1 MKDMLENTFKKLHI
15 RYFLL
20 FIVLLLAA
28 NSTAQTSSPVSGKD
42 TLCIPINDTL
52 CIRARDTL
60 FIQRKDTVAVRV
72 KDTIFFQKKDTL
84 LNSMYNPL
92 IPVPP
97 PVRDTLK
104 LYKKIKKIAYKHK
117 ATILLYHAI
126 FVDPAPQK
134 YEEKPLSDQ
143 QKAEDPNAK
152 YVGKYIHNIYVQV
165 YDPFGY
171 SVNDTTREI
180 TNPYQKLGNKYHV
193 TTRHRIIQNLLLFK
207 SDDTVD
213 LLKFTESERILREAR
228 YINDARIYIQN
239 AADSTDRVDVKIV
252 VHDRWTVDAPISGGT
267 TGGHVTLRD
276 RNLAGSGQVYEQYIG
291 YTIPT
296 NYYDYRGRYNIA
308 NIKHTY
314 IESNVYYSTTRDA
327 TQTGFSFDRPF
338 FSALALWAGGV
349 SGSKTWGNYQY
360 TDSTEAT
367 PHLKKVPLAH
377 IDYDSWIAF
386 NYKPGTGK
394 RKNRRVSNVVL
405 ALRYAGTRYQSRP
418 SFSIDTNKLNS
429 NSFLYLGSVGFS
441 LSKYYKDQYIFRFG
455 ANEDVPEGLRVQFL
469 YGLVQREDIGMRYY
483 TGFDISRGKH
493 VQDVGYLSASAS
505 YGSFYNR
512 SVANNATL
520 NLGLTYFSDLLRSH
534 KWYYRQFIY
543 FKYVYGINK
552 PSYDKITLRPD
563 ELYGFNNGTLLGN
576 CKMLLNLEGVTYCPY
591 NLIGFKIAPLALLGF
606 GMLQTDYLKLWKSPV
621 YQAYA
626 IGVLIRNENL
636 LTSSFEV
643 TYGLYPNL
651 PDENKHFYKF
661 NPVVSFKLRVSGF
674 EISKPATVDYQ

>member
-1 MKDMLENTFKKLHI
+1 MKDMLENTFKKI
-15 RYFLL
+15 SIPYFLA
-20 FIVLLLAA
+20 FILLLLVTHGA
-28 NSTAQTSSPVSGKD
+28 AQTTGSVPGKD
-42 TLCIPINDTL
+42 TLCIPIKDTL
-52 CIRARDTL
+52 CTKLRDEL
-60 FIQRKDTVAVRV
+60 FIQRKDTIAVLI
-72 KDTIFFQKKDTL
+72 KDTLIFHKKDTL
-84 LNSMYNPL
+84 LNTMYNPL
-92 IPVPP
+92 VFMPP
-97 PVRDTLK
+97 PPRDTLK

-126 FVDPAPQK
+126 FVDPAPRK

-143 QKAEDPNAK
+143 QKVEDPNAK
-152 YVGKYIHNIYVQV
+152 YAGKYIHNIYIQV

-171 SVNDTTREI
+171 SVNDTTRKI
-180 TNPYQKLGNKYHV
+180 TNPYQKLGNKYHI

-207 SDDTVD
+207 TDDTVD

-252 VHDRWTVDAPISGGT
+252 VHDRWTLDAPVSGGT

-276 RNLAGSGQVYEQYIG
+276 RNMAGSGQVYEQYIG

-296 NYYDYRGRYNIA
+296 NYYDYRGKYNIA

-314 IESNVYYSTTRDA
+314 IESDVSYSTTRDR
-327 TQTGFSFDRPF
+327 TNTGFSFNRPF
-338 FSALALWAGGV
+338 FSALALWAGGI
-349 SGSKTWGNYQY
+349 SGSKTWEKTMYI
-360 TDSTEAT
+360 DSTEVGYQ
-367 PHLKKVPLAH
+367 KIVPLAH
-377 IDYDSWIAF
+377 IDYDSWVAF

-405 ALRYAGTRYQSRP
+405 ALRYAGTRFQSRP
-418 SFSIDTNKLNS
+418 SFTIDTNKRNS
-429 NSFLYLGSVGFS
+429 NSSLYLGSVGFS

-469 YGLVQREDIGMRYY
+469 YGLLQQEDIGFRYY
-483 TGFDISRGKH
+483 TGFDVSRGKH
-493 VQDVGYLSASAS
+493 VQNIGYLSASTS
-505 YGSFYNR
+505 FGSFYNK
-512 SVANNATL
+512 SVPTNATL
-520 NLGLTYFSDLLRSH
+520 NLGFTYFSDLLRSR

-552 PSYDKITLRPD
+552 PSYDKITLLPD
-563 ELYGFNNGTLLGN
+563 ELYGFNKGTLLGSS
-576 CKMLLNLEGVTYCPY
+576 KMLLNLEGITYCPY
-591 NLIGFKIAPLALLGF
+591 NLVGFKIAPLALFGF
-606 GMLQTDYLKLWKSPV
+606 GMLKTDYLRLWKSPV

-651 PDENKHFYKF
+651 PDGNKEFYKF
-661 NPVVSFKLRVSGF
+661 NPVVSFKLKVSGF
-674 EISKPATVDYQ
+674 DISKPSIVDYQ

>member
-1 MKDMLENTFKKLHI
+1 MLENTFKKI
-15 RYFLL
+15 SINYFLP
-20 FIVLLLAA
+20 FMLLLIAA
-28 NSTAQTSSPVSGKD
+28 HSTAQTTDSISKKD
-42 TLCIPINDTL
+42 SLCIPINDTL
-52 CIRARDTL
+52 CILQRDTL
-60 FIQRKDTVAVRV
+60 FIQRKDTVAVQVR
-72 KDTIFFQKKDTL
+72 DTLFFQKKDTL

-92 IPVPP
+92 DPPPP

-104 LYKKIKKIAYKHK
+104 FYKKIKKVMYKHK

-126 FVDPAPQK
+126 FVDPAPRK

-143 QKAEDPNAK
+143 QKVEDPNVK
-152 YVGKYIHNIYVQV
+152 YVGKYIHNIYIQV

-171 SVNDTTREI
+171 SVNDTTRKI

-193 TTRHRIIQNLLLFK
+193 TTRHRIIENLLLFK
-207 SDDTVD
+207 TDDTVD

-228 YINDARIYIQN
+228 YINDARIYIIN
-239 AADSTDRVDVKIV
+239 AVDSTDRVDVKIV

-296 NYYDYRGRYNIA
+296 NYYDYRGKYNIA

-314 IESNVYYSTTRDA
+314 IASDVYYNTTRDA
-327 TQTGFSFDRPF
+327 TRTGFSFDRPF
-338 FSALALWAGGV
+338 YSALAMWAGGI
-349 SGSKTWGNYQY
+349 SGSKNWENYVY
-360 TDSTEAT
+360 TDSSETNFQ
-367 PHLKKVPLAH
+367 KKVPLAH
-377 IDYDSWIAF
+377 IDYDSWVAL

-418 SFSIDTNKLNS
+418 SFDIDTNKVHVNS
-429 NSFLYLGSVGFS
+429 SLYLGSIGFS

-455 ANEDVPEGLRVQFL
+455 ANEDVPEGLRVQLL
-469 YGLVQREDIGMRYY
+469 YGLLQQEDIGFRYY
-483 TGFDISRGKH
+483 TGFDVSRGKH
-493 VQDVGYLSASAS
+493 IQDIGYLSASAS
-505 YGSFYNR
+505 YGSFFNK

-520 NLGLTYFSDLLRSH
+520 NLGFTYFSDLLRSH
-534 KWYYRQFIY
+534 KWYYRQFVY
-543 FKYVYGINK
+543 FKYVYGVNK
-552 PSYDKITLRPD
+552 PSNDKITLLPE
-563 ELYGFNNGTLLGN
+563 ELYGFNNGKLLGSS
-576 CKMLLNLEGVTYCPY
+576 KMLLNLEGVTYCPY
-591 NLIGFKIAPLALLGF
+591 NLVGFKVAPLALFGF
-606 GMLQTDYLKLWKSPV
+606 GMLKTDYLRLWKSPV

-626 IGVLIRNENL
+626 LGVLIRNENL

-651 PDENKHFYKF
+651 PDGIDRFYKF
-661 NPVVSFKLRVSGF
+661 NPVVSFKLKVSGF
-674 EISKPATVDYQ
+674 DISRPAIVDYR

>member
-1 MKDMLENTFKKLHI
+1 MKDLLEDTFRKVNLH
-15 RYFLL
+15 YFLA
-20 FIVLLLAA
+20 FILLLLVVY
-28 NSTAQTSSPVSGKD
+28 STAQTTDPVSVKD
-42 TLCIPINDTL
+42 TLCIPLKDTL
-52 CIRARDTL
+52 CTKIRDTL
-60 FIQRKDTVAVRV
+60 FTQRKDTIAVLV
-72 KDTIFFQKKDTL
+72 KDTIFFHSKDTL
-84 LNSMYNPL
+84 LNSIYNPL
-92 IPVPP
+92 VFVPP
-97 PVRDTLK
+97 PPRDTLK
-104 LYKKIKKIAYKHK
+104 FYKAIKKIAYKHK

-126 FVDPAPQK
+126 FVDPAPRK

-143 QKAEDPNAK
+143 QKVEDPNAK
-152 YVGKYIHNIYVQV
+152 YVGKYIHNIYIQV

-171 SVNDTTREI
+171 SVNDTTRKI

-193 TTRHRIIQNLLLFK
+193 TTRHRIIQNLLLFRT
-207 SDDTVD
+207 DDTVD

-228 YINDARIYIQN
+228 YVNDARIYIIN

-252 VHDRWTVDAPISGGT
+252 VHDRWTVDAPISGGI

-296 NYYDYRGRYNIA
+296 NYYDYRGKYNIA

-314 IESNVYYSTTRDA
+314 IASDVYYTTTRDA
-327 TQTGFSFDRPF
+327 TQTGFSFERPF
-338 FSALALWAGGV
+338 FSALALWAGGIA
-349 SGSKTWGNYQY
+349 GSKTWENYAY
-360 TDSTEAT
+360 TDSTDA
-367 PHLKKVPLAH
+367 PPYQKKVPLAH
-377 IDYDSWIAF
+377 IDYDSWVAF

-405 ALRYAGTRYQSRP
+405 ALRYAGKRYQSRP
-418 SFSIDTNKLNS
+418 SFLIDTNKVNANTS
-429 NSFLYLGSVGFS
+429 LYLGSVGFS

-469 YGLVQREDIGMRYY
+469 YGLLQQEGIGIRYY

-493 VQDVGYLSASAS
+493 VQDIGYLSANAS
-505 YGSFYNR
+505 FGSFYNK
-512 SVANNATL
+512 SVTNTGTL

-552 PSYDKITLRPD
+552 PSTEKITLLSD
-563 ELYGFNNGTLLGN
+563 ELYGFDHGTLWGSS
-576 CKMLLNLEGVTYCPY
+576 KMLLNLEGITYCPY
-591 NLIGFKIAPLALLGF
+591 NLVGFKIAPVALIGF
-606 GMLQTDYLKLWKSPV
+606 GMLKTDYWKLWKSPV

-651 PDENKHFYKF
+651 PNENKHFYKF
-661 NPVVSFKLRVSGF
+661 NPVVGFKLKVSGF
-674 EISKPATVDYQ
+674 DVPKPAIVDYQ